1 MLGLN
6 FLTLCLRWRSIGPRC
21 IEGTATRRRGAIPR
35 EMAYNTAIVAWT
47 LCGNIWIAPIGIDQ
61 PRSLSL
67 RRLRVTHNPHRRG
80 EVEYPVPE
88 VEKEK
93 APDVDV
99 RSYRPQR

>member
-1 MLGLN
+1 M
-6 FLTLCLRWRSIGPRC
+6 TC
-21 IEGTATRRRGAIPR
+21 AT
-35 EMAYNTAIVAWT
+35 TIVART
-47 LCGNIWIAPIGIDQ
+47 LCGNIWIAPIGIDR

-67 RRLRVTHNPHRRG
+67 RRLRVTHNPHRV

-99 RSYRPQR
+99 RSYRLLR